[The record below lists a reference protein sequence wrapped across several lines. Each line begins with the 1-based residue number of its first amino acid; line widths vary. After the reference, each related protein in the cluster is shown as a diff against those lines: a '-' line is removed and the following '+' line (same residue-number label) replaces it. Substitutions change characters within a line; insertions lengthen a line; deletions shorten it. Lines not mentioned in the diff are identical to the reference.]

1 MSKSILVL
9 LAGRRRQ
16 DSAHDQP
23 DESRN
28 LVVFS
33 ITIDVEDNDSSWT
46 GTSLSSSRKNHF
58 KRELRWNTQNLK

>member
-1 MSKSILVL
+1 MSKNILVL

-28 LVVFS
+28 LVLISVS
-33 ITIDVEDNDSSWT
+33 IEVEDNHSDLTGMDFSSN
-46 GTSLSSSRKNHF
+46 RRNHF
-58 KRELRWNTQNLK
+58 ERKLRWNTRNLK

>member
-9 LAGRRRQ
+9 LAGRRQQ
-16 DSAHDQP
+16 DCAHDQP

-33 ITIDVEDNDSSWT
+33 VTIDVEDNDSDWT
-46 GTSLSSSRKNHF
+46 GMSFPSNRKNHF
-58 KRELRWNTQNLK
+58 ERKLRWNTRNLK